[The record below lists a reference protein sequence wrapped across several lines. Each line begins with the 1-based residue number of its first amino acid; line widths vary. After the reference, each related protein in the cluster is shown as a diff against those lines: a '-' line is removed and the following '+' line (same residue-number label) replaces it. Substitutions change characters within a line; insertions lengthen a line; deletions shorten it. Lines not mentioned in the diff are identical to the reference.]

1 MEEEDISTKRIETS
15 EFTLVG
21 DPIQKTLGL
30 TLTSGASTL
39 LLKSITHIIHGTQI
53 RNSRSATC
61 LCRSVKSLVDV
72 CPLNYNLS
80 LRLAVCLTQQLEY
93 LVKNGHSFYLF
104 EPANVVMFDETRFVY
119 ISTLHLTQINDAQ
132 LKICYPFTRSF
143 FLSPEMK
150 EIVCLPARVNVSTSY
165 YSLGMLVVGSMFAD
179 QIASIGEGSI
189 RYETLVDMLEP
200 IHSTK
205 LYWFLLRSI
214 KQETQ
219 ERVLLFC

>member
-1 MEEEDISTKRIETS
+1 MPTTTRIETD

-21 DPIQKTLGL
+21 DAIQQTLELKFTAG
-30 TLTSGASTL
+30 SSPL
-39 LLKSITHIIHGTQI
+39 LLKSISYMIHDTQI

-61 LCRSVKSLVDV
+61 LCRSVISLLDI
-72 CPLNYNLS
+72 CPLDYNLS
-80 LRLAVCLTQQLEY
+80 LKLVMCLTRPLDY
-93 LVKNGHSFYLF
+93 LVKHGYSFYLF

-119 ISTLHLTQINDAQ
+119 ISTLHLTQIHEAK
-132 LKICYPFTRSF
+132 LKIWYPFTRSF

-150 EIVCLPARVNVSTSY
+150 EIVCLPAQVNVSTSY
-165 YSLGMLVVGSMFAD
+165 YSLGMLVMFSLFSK

-189 RYETLVDMLEP
+189 CYETLVDMLEP

-205 LYWFLLRSI
+205 LYWFLLRII